1 MKIAFIASRNISEIG
16 GIENYMAN
24 LCPKLVEQGHEVILY
39 TEGAK
44 SESYYYKSVEIITFK
59 SVKNRFF
66 NKILL
71 GLKATFNAVFSQ
83 KNIEIFHYNAM
94 AAGLSSF
101 IPNVFGKHV
110 IFQMHG
116 IEWQRRKWSVSSRV
130 IIKLLESFVIKLN
143 KNIIAV
149 SQEQSDYVKN
159 KFNKNCVTIFPGT
172 NIPEQ
177 EIVSKTILEDYNLL
191 KNKYILFIG
200 RLVEEK
206 RPDLLINAYNNLEDT
221 DIKLVI
227 AGDNDYFD
235 KYIAKLKQ
243 LALNN
248 KNIVFTGSVFNNDK
262 NVLLSNC
269 LLFCSPSELEG
280 LPITL
285 LEAMSYKKICVVS
298 NINAHKEAIAENG
311 IYFKKNNIEDLQN
324 KLEYSINNNEL
335 GRLGELNYLR
345 VKQNFTWDIISG
357 KYEQYCMELLAK

>member
-1 MKIAFIASRNISEIG
+1 
-16 GIENYMAN
+16 
-24 LCPKLVEQGHEVILY
+24 VQQ
-39 TEGAK
+39 T
-44 SESYYYKSVEIITFK
+44 
-59 SVKNRFF
+59 
-66 NKILL
+66 
-71 GLKATFNAVFSQ
+71 
-83 KNIEIFHYNAM
+83 
-94 AAGLSSF
+94 
-101 IPNVFGKHV
+101 
-110 IFQMHG
+110 
-116 IEWQRRKWSVSSRV
+116 
-130 IIKLLESFVIKLN
+130 LN

-177 EIVSKTILEDYNLL
+177 EIVSKNILDDYNLL
-191 KNKYILFIG
+191 ENKYILFIG

-206 RPDLLINAYNNLEDT
+206 RPDLLIKAYNNLEDT

-227 AGDNDYFD
+227 AGDNDYSD

-248 KNIVFTGSVFNNDK
+248 KNIVFTGSVFNKDK
-262 NVLLSNC
+262 NVLLNNC

-298 NINAHKEAIAENG
+298 NINAHKEALSENG

-357 KYEQYCMELLAK
+357 KYEQYCMKLLAK